1 VPTFLIDILK
11 NHPLNF
17 ASVNIAEDRLDTYE
31 PDKPDVTTL
40 LYQTGYLTI
49 KNFRQFG
56 ALRKYDLGFP
66 NFEVQNSF
74 VTKLAPAYTGIE
86 QSTSESAQIMA
97 TEALYNNDVAKFIT
111 ALKVFFRNIPYD
123 LTDKQN
129 EQMWQTIV
137 YVVLKALGVGVFG
150 EVKTNDG
157 RIDMV
162 VDLPDNIY
170 IIEFKLD
177 KPASEAMDQIK
188 GKDYAGKYALSGKR
202 LTLIAIS
209 FSSEK
214 RTIVEELVE
223 EV

>member
-1 VPTFLIDILK
+1 
-11 NHPLNF
+11 
-17 ASVNIAEDRLDTYE
+17 
-31 PDKPDVTTL
+31 
-40 LYQTGYLTI
+40 
-49 KNFRQFG
+49 
-56 ALRKYDLGFP
+56 
-66 NFEVQNSF
+66 
-74 VTKLAPAYTGIE
+74 
-86 QSTSESAQIMA
+86 
-97 TEALYNNDVAKFIT
+97 
-111 ALKVFFRNIPYD
+111 
-123 LTDKQN
+123 
-129 EQMWQTIV
+129 MWQTIV